1 MDKFFGFME
10 GAVGRV
16 LRIALGV
23 ALIWFGLGR
32 MGGVGGLV
40 VAVAG
45 LLPVVMGAW
54 GPCLVHLAMGRVRRA

>member
-10 GAVGRV
+10 GPVGRL
-16 LRIALGV
+16 LRIALGIS
-23 ALIWFGLGR
+23 LIWFGLGR
-32 MGGVGGLV
+32 MGGAGGLV

-54 GPCLVHLAMGRVRRA
+54 GPCLVHLAMGRLRRA

>member
-1 MDKFFGFME
+1 MDRFFGFME
-10 GAVGRV
+10 GPVGRV
-16 LRIALGV
+16 LRIALGI

-32 MGGVGGLV
+32 MGGAGGLV

-54 GPCLVHLAMGRVRRA
+54 GPCLVHLAMGRLRRA